1 MDQNILENAI
11 PGSLFDEDI
20 DYFRTF
26 LELSHDFFK
35 RKI

>member
-11 PGSLFDEDI
+11 PGEDI